1 MGKKGLRGLR
11 RREREREREGFV
23 VGFEREKGRKERE
36 IGGGHGREKEF
47 GKEEEIK
54 RENF

>member
-1 MGKKGLRGLR
+1 MCGKEGLERASE
-11 RREREREREGFV
+11 EREREREGFV

>member
-1 MGKKGLRGLR
+1 MCGKEGL
-11 RREREREREGFV
+11 ERASEEREREGFV